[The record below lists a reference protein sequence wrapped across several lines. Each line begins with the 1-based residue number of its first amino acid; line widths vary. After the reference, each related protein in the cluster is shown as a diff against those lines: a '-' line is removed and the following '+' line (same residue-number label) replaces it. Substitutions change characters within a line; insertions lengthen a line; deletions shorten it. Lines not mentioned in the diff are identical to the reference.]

1 MLDEKKT
8 VELVAVFFAE
18 HGRWPSAA
26 SPSSYERGAGVWL
39 NEQRVADSTGTMDP
53 FRKSFL
59 DHHLPGWR
67 SSAEDIWQERAREAS
82 DFVLCHGRLPDMGAD
97 TKGEQLIAIWLNSQ
111 RALERCGNL
120 PTARRAWLNAHCPG
134 WLGAT
139 ESETVKRLN
148 LGFGLK
154 RPDGTTWNHSA
165 RADGFLQSSP
175 N

>member
-8 VELVAVFFAE
+8 VELVAAFFAE

-111 RALERCGNL
+111 QALERTGNL
-120 PTARRAWLNAHCPG
+120 PTARRLWLNGHCPG
-134 WLGAT
+134 WLGSAP
-139 ESETVKRLN
+139 KRSASLA
-148 LGFGLK
+148 GPVFALK
-154 RPDGTTWNHSA
+154 RRPS
-165 RADGFLQSSP
+165 
-175 N
+175 